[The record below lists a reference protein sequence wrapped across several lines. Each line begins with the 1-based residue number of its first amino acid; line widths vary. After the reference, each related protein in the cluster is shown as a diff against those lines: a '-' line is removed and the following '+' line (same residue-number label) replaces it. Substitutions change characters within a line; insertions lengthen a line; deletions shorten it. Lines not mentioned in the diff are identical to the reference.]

1 MRISSFSETIAEPY
15 AEALL
20 SLGEEQNL
28 LETIGNDVSLILAT
42 LASVEEWKRFLAVPL
57 VKNEVKKNILRQV
70 FGGKI
75 NPLTLNFLL
84 LLVDRG
90 RIVFLGQICRSFE
103 KLLREKYQIA
113 LAEVTSAVPLSEN
126 QQEQLRQKVQAMTK
140 ASKVELSLAVNPD
153 IIGGV
158 VLKVGSQ
165 VVDGSLRG
173 QLRRLSNR
181 LLASV

>member
-20 SLGEEQNL
+20 ALGEEQNS
-28 LETIGNDVSLILAT
+28 LEAIEQDVKLILAT
-42 LASVEEWKRFLAVPL
+42 LASVEEWKRFLSVPL
-57 VKNEVKKNILRQV
+57 VKGEVKKNILRQV
-70 FGGKI
+70 FGGNI

-90 RIVFLGQICRSFE
+90 RIIFLGQICRSFE
-103 KLLREKYQIA
+103 KLLRAKYQVA
-113 LAEVTSAVPLSEN
+113 LAEVTTAVPLSES

-140 ASKVELSLAVNPD
+140 ASRVELALGVNPD
-153 IIGGV
+153 LIGGV
-158 VLKVGSQ
+158 IFKVGSQ
-165 VVDGSLRG
+165 VVDGSVRG

-181 LLASV
+181 LLANV